1 ICRGR
6 CAAHRPIC
14 RAGDRRCNKSCA
26 PRTDGIRRGPGSLA
40 CGKTDQRRYSDRRG
54 VGSSLC
60 AANFERNEREE
71 SLTMASVT
79 STYARAFA
87 DVVLV
92 NRLDPAKTLSET
104 QQIAGLVRENK
115 ELRDVWENPSIPSDQ
130 KRAVL
135 DSIVKRAG
143 ISQPVRNF
151 VAVVMDK
158 GRMKFFGEIVEQF
171 REDLN
176 QQLGIADAEITT
188 ARDLSA
194 AERAGLERDLAQV
207 TGKKIK
213 ARYDENRA
221 ILGGVIARVGSTV
234 FDGSVKGQ
242 LERIRRQ
249 LVST

>member
-1 ICRGR
+1 
-6 CAAHRPIC
+6 
-14 RAGDRRCNKSCA
+14 
-26 PRTDGIRRGPGSLA
+26 
-40 CGKTDQRRYSDRRG
+40 
-54 VGSSLC
+54 
-60 AANFERNEREE
+60 
-71 SLTMASVT
+71 MASVT

-92 NRLDPAKTLSET
+92 NRLDPGKILAET
-104 QQIAGLVRENK
+104 QQIAGLVRGNK
-115 ELRDVWENPSIPSDQ
+115 ELRDVWENPSIPGDQ

-135 DSIVKRAG
+135 DAIVKRAG

-158 GRMKFFGEIVEQF
+158 GRMKFFAEIVEQF

-188 ARDLSA
+188 ARNLSA
-194 AERAGLERDLAQV
+194 EERTELERDLARV